1 MGNILSKF
9 VKPEE
14 VEPIRDTLQLSKEEK
29 QRFFRGHRS
38 ETQIVTMEAMFCP
51 VSWFRTDDSTDRSST
66 RDNRKNSAKYTAKSS
81 RMVDS
86 ANASTSSSV
95 APSAD
100 STPVFTLAQLQSALA
115 SCSTESSTVS
125 TSATRATDN
134 SVRPKDAMRR
144 RRRSSS
150 LD

>member
-51 VSWFRTDDSTDRSST
+51 VSWFRTDESTDKSST

-81 RMVDS
+81 WIVDS
-86 ANASTSSSV
+86 ASALSV

-100 STPVFTLAQLQSALA
+100 STNVFTLAQLRSALA

-134 SVRPKDAMRR
+134 SVRPKDVIRR

-150 LD
+150 SD

>member
-29 QRFFRGHRS
+29 KRFFRGHRS

-66 RDNRKNSAKYTAKSS
+66 KDNRKNSAKYTAKSS

-86 ANASTSSSV
+86 TNASTSSSV
-95 APSAD
+95 VPSAD
-100 STPVFTLAQLQSALA
+100 STPVFTLAQLRSALA
-115 SCSTESSTVS
+115 SCSTISSTAP
-125 TSATRATDN
+125 TSATCATDS
-134 SVRPKDAMRR
+134 SVRPKDARR
-144 RRRSSS
+144 RRRCSSS
-150 LD
+150 SD